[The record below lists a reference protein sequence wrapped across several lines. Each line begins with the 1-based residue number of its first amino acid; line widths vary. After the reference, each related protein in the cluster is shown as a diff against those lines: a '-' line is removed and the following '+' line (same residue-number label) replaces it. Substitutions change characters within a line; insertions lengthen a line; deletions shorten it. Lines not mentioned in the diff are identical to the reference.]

1 MNEKTIAKR
10 KVFLKGMKDGVPIG
24 LGYFAVSFSIGITA
38 KNTGL
43 NLLQGFFLSLL
54 NNASAGE
61 VAGLSSI
68 AAKTSLITL
77 AVVMLVTNA
86 RYLLMSCALSQK
98 FAPDM
103 PFYHR
108 LLIAFDITDEI
119 FGIGI
124 SYPGYLEPT
133 YMYGAFLTTIPMWAA
148 GTVLGIAVGNI
159 LPQVI
164 VNALSVAIYGMFLAV
179 VIPPCRKNKVI
190 TGVVITSFVLSYAS
204 KYIPLIS
211 KASESIRVI
220 ILTVLISGFA
230 AVLFPVNDSEREEAV
245 NE

>member
-1 MNEKTIAKR
+1 MDQDNKNLKNI
-10 KVFLKGMKDGVPIG
+10 FLKGMRDGVPIG

-43 NLLQGFFLSLL
+43 DALQGFFLSLL

-77 AVVMLVTNA
+77 AVVMLITNA

-98 FAPDM
+98 FSPDT

-124 SYPGYLEPT
+124 SYPGYLEPS
-133 YMYGAFLTTIPMWAA
+133 YMYGAFLTTIPMWAV
-148 GTVLGIAVGNI
+148 GTVLGIVVGNI
-159 LPQVI
+159 LPQVV

-190 TGVVITSFVLSYAS
+190 TGVVISSFVLSYIS
-204 KYIPLIS
+204 EYIPLIS

-220 ILTVLISGFA
+220 ILTLIISGTA
-230 AVLFPVNDSEREEAV
+230 ALLFPVKDSEEEETV